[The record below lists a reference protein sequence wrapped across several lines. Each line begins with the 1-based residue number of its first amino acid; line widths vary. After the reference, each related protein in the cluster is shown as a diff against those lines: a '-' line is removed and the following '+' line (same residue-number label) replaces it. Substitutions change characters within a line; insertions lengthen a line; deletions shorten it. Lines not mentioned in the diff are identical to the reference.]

1 MSRPVKSV
9 VELRAADVDDSTS
22 RMQDAARALRTFAN
36 DLPAAPDESRLRSLR
51 WLADAVETEAH
62 VLRDNWQKFCDDA
75 GMNSD
80 EKAA

>member
-1 MSRPVKSV
+1 MTRPIKSV
-9 VELRAADVDDSTS
+9 AELRAADVDDSTS

-62 VLRDNWQKFCDDA
+62 VLRDNWQKFTGEA
-75 GMNSD
+75 GMPSPGG
-80 EKAA
+80 EA

>member
-1 MSRPVKSV
+1 MTRPVKSV

-22 RMQDAARALRTFAN
+22 RMQDAARALRQFTG

-75 GMNSD
+75 GMNLD
-80 EKAA
+80 ERAA